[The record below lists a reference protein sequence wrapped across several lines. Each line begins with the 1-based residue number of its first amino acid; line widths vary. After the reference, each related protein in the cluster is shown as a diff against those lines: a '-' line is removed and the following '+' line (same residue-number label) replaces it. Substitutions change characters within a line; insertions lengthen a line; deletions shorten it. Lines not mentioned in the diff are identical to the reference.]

1 MYVNDLPVSK
11 EIVVPDRLSTAG
23 ITRHSAAA
31 MRISTPISGQQKMTF
46 YTETLAGSARTAR
59 IRISNDI
66 VSIAGD
72 LLPFF
77 DFVSVIVAGYLST
90 YIYAHLLP
98 NGYGPGF
105 WDEYRKEV
113 LIVAVLAAPA
123 LRDGRFGSSIG
134 NGVTFGM
141 MRRFA
146 RRFIIFTGIVLAI
159 GFASRSLDTLPRLVV
174 VLGVGATIAL
184 TATFRC
190 CFASYVHLL
199 QRRGVL
205 SSAIAIVG
213 AGPVADR
220 LIRHLQQTKAG
231 NMEVLGVFDD
241 AAGHIEG
248 VHVRSSGTVS
258 DLIELG
264 KTRKIDW
271 VLITLPSTA
280 EHRLLPLVHSLK
292 SLAVSVGLCPQ
303 NIGLSIPCQT
313 IDYVCDG
320 LPVTLLADR
329 PLKRWNAVIKATED
343 FLVGGIITVLAL
355 PVLAIIALAIRL
367 DSPGPIIFKQRRH
380 TFNNIEFDVYK
391 FRTMRW
397 QGDIGGEVLKQTGHN
412 DGRIT
417 RVGRF
422 LRKSSLDEL
431 PQLFN
436 VMKGEMS
443 LVGPRPHAVDMR
455 TEQRLCHEIID
466 TYPHRHRVKPGMTG
480 WSQVNGSRGAT
491 ETAEQLRRRIEL
503 DLYYVENWSLTLDL
517 WILAMTHWVVLR
529 GTNAR

>member
-1 MYVNDLPVSK
+1 
-11 EIVVPDRLSTAG
+11 
-23 ITRHSAAA
+23 
-31 MRISTPISGQQKMTF
+31 MTF
-46 YTETLAGSARTAR
+46 YTEALAGSARTTK
-59 IRISNDI
+59 IRISNDV
-66 VSIAGD
+66 VSIAAD

-77 DFVSVIVAGYLST
+77 DFISVIIAGYLST
-90 YIYAHLLP
+90 YVYAHMLP
-98 NGYGPGF
+98 IGYGPGF
-105 WDEYRKEV
+105 WDEYRKKI

-123 LRDGRFGSSIG
+123 LRDVRFGSAIG
-134 NGVTFGM
+134 NGLTVSM

-146 RRFIIFTGIVLAI
+146 KSFVIFAGVVLAI
-159 GFASRSLDTLPRLVV
+159 GFASRSLDALPRIVV
-174 VLGVGATIAL
+174 VLGLATTLVL
-184 TATFRC
+184 TATLRC
-190 CFASYVHLL
+190 CFAFYVHLL
-199 QRRGVL
+199 QRKGVL

-231 NMEVLGVFDD
+231 SMEVLGVFDD
-241 AAGHIEG
+241 VAAPVEG
-248 VHVRSSGTVS
+248 GQVRSSGTVS

-271 VLITLPSTA
+271 VLITFPGTA
-280 EHRLLPLVHSLK
+280 EHQLLPLVHSLK

-303 NIGLSIPCQT
+303 NIGLSVPCQI

-329 PLKRWNAVIKATED
+329 PLKRWNAVIKAAED
-343 FLVGGIITVLAL
+343 FLIGGITTLLAL
-355 PVLAIIALAIRL
+355 PVLAIIAVAIRL